1 MISLS
6 GRFLINTNKVI
17 KVTIF
22 PVLGT
27 NNTKQTMRCF
37 LKSALSLCPAE
48 WKVARA
54 SATSSCPWM
63 APSPSAA
70 AANTSLSSTVQP
82 LAFPATPV
90 SHWQHPLPGN
100 SAGAACEASVFCP
113 GYWVCAAPVT
123 DVHFHPWE
131 RMRSG
136 RKTSPF
142 AQEGLEQHP

>member
-90 SHWQHPLPGN
+90 SHCRAGSTLCQETQQEQRARHLC
-100 SAGAACEASVFCP
+100 SAQGIGCVLLLSLMCIFILER
-113 GYWVCAAPVT
+113 G
-123 DVHFHPWE
+123 WE
-131 RMRSG
+131 VEG
-136 RKTSPF
+136 RHH
-142 AQEGLEQHP
+142 LLHRRV